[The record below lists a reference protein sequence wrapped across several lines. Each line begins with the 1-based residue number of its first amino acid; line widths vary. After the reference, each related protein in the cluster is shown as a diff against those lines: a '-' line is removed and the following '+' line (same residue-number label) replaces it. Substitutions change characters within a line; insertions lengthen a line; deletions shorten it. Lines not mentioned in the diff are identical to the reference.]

1 MTTPCTVSFA
11 HPTVLEVYNGDSALT
26 DLSFCRKQQPFY
38 SISPAKPW
46 SMLGWMDSFDI
57 SLVSSNFDQD
67 IIEYMRDSMRSKTS
81 DTSFSAQMSSAQIYL
96 WLSLLKVPA
105 APGSFAY

>member
-1 MTTPCTVSFA
+1 
-11 HPTVLEVYNGDSALT
+11 
-26 DLSFCRKQQPFY
+26 
-38 SISPAKPW
+38 
-46 SMLGWMDSFDI
+46 MLGWVDNFDI

-67 IIEYMRDSMRSKTS
+67 IIEYMLDSKTS

-105 APGSFAY
+105 APGSFAYWAGKLITSEDWGS